1 VNSPAA
7 VQVSLTVAALPKLA
21 VESSALT
28 FQSVVG
34 QNPAS
39 QSVSIGCNSPAELNA
54 AIDLLRKHGVQIVSV
69 GQQRNTLEESFLSLI
84 KRESAS

>member
-1 VNSPAA
+1 
-7 VQVSLTVAALPKLA
+7 VQVA
-21 VESSALT
+21 EE
-28 FQSVVG
+28 
-34 QNPAS
+34 
-39 QSVSIGCNSPAELNA
+39 SVSIGCNSPAELNA

>member
-1 VNSPAA
+1 MD
-7 VQVSLTVAALPKLA
+7 VQVA
-21 VESSALT
+21 EE
-28 FQSVVG
+28 
-34 QNPAS
+34 
-39 QSVSIGCNSPAELNA
+39 SVSIGCNSPAELNA